1 MHNSVAPEQSIILLE
16 DIDAAFAS
24 REETNKQAAAYEG
37 LNRVTF
43 SGLLNCLDGVASTEA
58 RIVFMTTNYL
68 NRLDPALIRPGRID
82 SKEYIGH
89 CTEYQIAEMFKR
101 FYGVNG
107 TDGTDL
113 AATSIER
120 QAADFADRV
129 KSFNRNVSP
138 AQLQGFFMMY
148 KQSSA
153 SEVTAQA
160 EQIWRDERPPKT
172 SVPHPPASADIKEHL
187 E

>member
-1 MHNSVAPEQSIILLE
+1 MPSVAPEQSIILLE
-16 DIDAAFAS
+16 DIDAAFVS
-24 REETNKQAAAYEG
+24 REDTGKQAAAFEG

-68 NRLDPALIRPGRID
+68 DRLDPALIRPGRID

-89 CTEYQIAEMFKR
+89 CTEYQTSEMFKR

-107 TDGTDL
+107 AEGTDQ
-113 AATSIER
+113 AIGNIEQ
-120 QAADFADRV
+120 QAADFARRV
-129 KSFNRNVSP
+129 KSFGRNVSP

-153 SEVTAQA
+153 AEVTAQA

-172 SVPHPPASADIKEHL
+172 SLPSPTTTRDHKEKA